1 MASFAR
7 IVLIDDDPISHM
19 ISGKMI
25 QKFTSMTVETFVDPV
40 EALNQLKLRACEQ
53 PELFPDFILL
63 DIDMPRMDGWEF
75 LEEFEK
81 LPTDVLNRSCVIM
94 LSSSNHFTDI
104 EKSRT
109 YTTVK
114 NFFSKPLTEEM
125 VRSIQ
130 LAPR

>member
-1 MASFAR
+1 MTSCTR
-7 IVLIDDDPISHM
+7 IVLIDDDPISHL

-25 QKFTSMTVETFVDPV
+25 QKFTSMTVEAFVDPV
-40 EALNQLKLRACEQ
+40 VALDELKFRATDQ

-81 LPTDVLNRSCVIM
+81 LPFEIRNRSSVIM

-109 YTTVK
+109 YSSVK

-125 VRSIQ
+125 VRIIHVASN
-130 LAPR
+130 